1 MARYFYFF
9 PPSPF
14 LACSSFG
21 FDPSTQALQPLV
33 NHPFMHEA
41 INGHSQAP
49 PPAGVSNVQGAPEI
63 PNDPGN
69 RSGSVN
75 QVGPGK

>member
-1 MARYFYFF
+1 
-9 PPSPF
+9 
-14 LACSSFG
+14 
-21 FDPSTQALQPLV
+21 LV